1 MKWAI
6 CFLSLSVS
14 LVLVKV
20 RWPGLV
26 LKVAWAEPELST
38 LGCKA
43 QGESFDLA
51 FSTKVAMQGGA
62 IHPPGPDGFF
72 SYYAM
77 GLVGK
82 MVYGPDSTGELA
94 KGIRRACQKLG
105 KAWSRDIEGFEVLYG
120 LTYAGRKQAWDSY
133 QRTPDEYKRDHLRR
147 SK

>member
-6 CFLSLSVS
+6 CFLSLIVS
-14 LVLVKV
+14 LVLVNV
-20 RWPGLV
+20 RWPELLLNV
-26 LKVAWAEPELST
+26 TWAEPELST

-51 FSTKVAMQGGA
+51 WGTKFAMQSGS

-77 GLVGK
+77 GFVGK
-82 MVYGPDSTGELA
+82 LLYGIDSTGDIL
-94 KGIRRACQKLG
+94 KIRRVCQKLG
-105 KAWSRDIEGFEVLYG
+105 KAWSRQIEGFETMHG

-133 QRTPDEYKRDHLRR
+133 QRTPDEYKRDH
-147 SK
+147 